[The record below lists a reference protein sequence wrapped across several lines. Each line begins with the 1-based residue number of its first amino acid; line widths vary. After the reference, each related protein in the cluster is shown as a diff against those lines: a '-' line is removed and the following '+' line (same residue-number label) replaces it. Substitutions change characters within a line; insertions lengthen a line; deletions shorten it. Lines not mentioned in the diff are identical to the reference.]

1 MSTRS
6 GEYVTLRELRDDVG
20 NDAAR
25 FFYVSRSNDQHLDFD
40 LELAKTQSND
50 NPVYYIQ
57 YAHARIASMLRRMK
71 AEGMSVDT
79 PGAGDLARLAEE
91 EERTLMVALSRYPE
105 IVQLAA
111 VNRAPQHLV
120 HYLRETAAAFHA
132 CYNSHRVLV
141 DDLALRDARVALT
154 LATQQIVR
162 NGLSLLGVTAPD
174 SM

>member
-1 MSTRS
+1 MIC
-6 GEYVTLRELRDDVG
+6 
-20 NDAAR
+20 
-25 FFYVSRSNDQHLDFD
+25 SNDQHLDFD

-57 YAHARIASMLRRMK
+57 YAHARVSSMLRRME
-71 AEGMSVDT
+71 AEGTSVED
-79 PGAGDLARLAEE
+79 PGAGDLSMLAKE
-91 EERTLMVALSRYPE
+91 EERTLMIALSRYPE
-105 IVQLAA
+105 IVRLAA
-111 VNRAPQHLV
+111 ANRAPQHLV

-141 DDLALRDARVALT
+141 DDLTLREARVALT
-154 LATQQIVR
+154 LASQQVVR